1 VKPWAWDVLIR
12 RSDTAS
18 PYCVISTGP
27 ASLGANAGNRAAR
40 DPLPPVALPRN
51 PSAGSAK
58 ARHTAK

>member
-12 RSDTAS
+12 RPDTAS

-40 DPLPPVALPRN
+40 DP
-51 PSAGSAK
+51 
-58 ARHTAK
+58 